1 MKVVPGASRTDL
13 ATGRSL
19 SSLDDVSP
27 PRRSPIYCARDE
39 PTHDQVLDDWSE
51 MATEDG
57 QADLV
62 VRNAKVT
69 TPQVDGDVAEVFAVR
84 GGGR

>member
-1 MKVVPGASRTDL
+1 
-13 ATGRSL
+13 
-19 SSLDDVSP
+19 
-27 PRRSPIYCARDE
+27 
-39 PTHDQVLDDWSE
+39 

-69 TPQVDGDVAEVFAVR
+69 TLQLDGDVAEALAVR
-84 GGGR
+84 GSSSWRTVNLTPSESCSG